1 MKIKYGYF
9 SATDDPKKSQE
20 KVKRYF
26 EMNETNTSYTSMCD
40 VMKVIF
46 THLCRLK
53 GRCIAVF
60 PHRSRRKISSQ

>member
-26 EMNETNTSYTSMCD
+26 EINETNTYTNMCD

-60 PHRSRRKISSQ
+60 PHRNRRKISSQ